1 MAALTTTTA
10 ITIITSRALV
20 ATLLQSLIFY
30 LCVLVSILVVAAW
43 RYRKSVKRRFEI
55 RDRCTA
61 RLWMTIENMK
71 MEHANR
77 VSELK
82 YVVVFSGLPLAADI
96 ARSDELARL
105 EEGLRSERD
114 LSGYYA
120 RSVMDANQTRHDAE
134 QQLASVS
141 EQLTAA
147 RHDLEEARRRHSEFS
162 AQQCEFFERKAV
174 DLEAHIK
181 LRGYPA
187 VVRSALRFSSCSS
200 LISTP
205 ARHAAGRPC
214 PGLVAR
220 GDGVGRRSVL
230 VPR

>member
-1 MAALTTTTA
+1 MPALTTTTA
-10 ITIITSRALV
+10 ITTTTSRALV
-20 ATLLQSLIFY
+20 ATLLQSLVFY
-30 LCVLVSILVVAAW
+30 LCVLVSVLVVAVW
-43 RYRKSVKRRFEI
+43 RHRKSVKRRFEI
-55 RDRCTA
+55 RDRCIA
-61 RLWMTIENMK
+61 RLWMTIEDLK
-71 MEHANR
+71 MNHANR

-82 YVVVFSGLPLAADI
+82 YVVVFSGLPLVADI

-120 RSVMDANQTRHDAE
+120 RSVMDANQTRRDAE

-141 EQLTAA
+141 EQLTAV
-147 RHDLEEARRRHSEFS
+147 RHDLEDARRHSEFS
-162 AQQCEFFERKAV
+162 AQQREVFERKAA
-174 DLEAHIK
+174 DLGAHIK
-181 LRGYPA
+181 LCGYPA
-187 VVRSALRFSSCSS
+187 VVRPTLHFPSRSS
-200 LISTP
+200 LIGTP